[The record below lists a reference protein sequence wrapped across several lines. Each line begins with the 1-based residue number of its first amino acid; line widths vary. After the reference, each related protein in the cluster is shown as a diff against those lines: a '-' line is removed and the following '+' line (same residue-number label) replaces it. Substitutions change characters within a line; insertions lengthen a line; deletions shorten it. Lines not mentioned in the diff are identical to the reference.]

1 VTIAEQVGQRVSKR
15 RDVLDITQEQLA
27 EFSELSLTQIG
38 RMERGKANV
47 TIETLMRVC
56 ESLSVTPD
64 YLLMGVDKGYRND
77 DLSELKDCLYRCSEE
92 QIAFLKKFILW
103 YCDQSNTKA

>member
-1 VTIAEQVGQRVSKR
+1 MTIAEQVGQRVSKR

-38 RMERGKANV
+38 CMERGKANV

-64 YLLMGVDKGYRND
+64 YLLMGVDKGYHND
-77 DLSELKDCLYRCSEE
+77 DLYAIEGLFVSLLRRAD
-92 QIAFLKKFILW
+92 
-103 YCDQSNTKA
+103 NTK

>member
-1 VTIAEQVGQRVSKR
+1 M
-15 RDVLDITQEQLA
+15 DITQEQLA

-64 YLLMGVDKGYRND
+64 
-77 DLSELKDCLYRCSEE
+77 LSL
-92 QIAFLKKFILW
+92 IHI
-103 YCDQSNTKA
+103 